1 MVLLGGCTETVVQ
14 CRAGYVPADGMEGR
28 TRCAL
33 ADAGAA
39 MDAGG
44 DAGAAMDAGGDAVVP
59 MDTCNAAAADPPGD
73 GQDTNC
79 DGVDGVLG
87 DTIFVAMG
95 GADTNAGTAPDQPVR
110 TVSRA
115 LDIARVGARRSILV
129 AVGSYDALPVALGD
143 GGTES
148 TLPTHVLVD
157 GVTLS
162 GRYPG
167 GAGAWVGRSAAAG
180 DRSLLR
186 GQVFAAILQGM
197 RTSVSFHEVDLV
209 SERNELLGGVSCYGL
224 VVEGSGVV
232 TLRGGMVQACAGSS
246 ALTMPARGEA
256 GRVGDEGQDATSG
269 GSGGVG
275 CSGGSGG
282 QGGGAAV
289 RNGASGAVGSATMAG
304 VEAAGGEGGVASRT
318 AGSPGS
324 TGAAGAAG
332 RSVTL
337 GDFGAEGYAIPRG
350 ETGERGGGGGGGGGG
365 FASSATDLGGGGGGG
380 GCGGGGGEPGRYG
393 GASIGV
399 YAWGD
404 SMRVN
409 LTDTTIRTLGGG
421 DGAAGAEGGA
431 GGAGSRGGAGSG
443 SGAPGGPG
451 GTGGRGGTGSAGTGG
466 PSIGVLT
473 KADGVIEATRVTWTV
488 GMGGASGVLLGPRG
502 LQEQMYRVPRP

>member
-33 ADAGAA
+33 A
-39 MDAGG
+39 

-95 GADTNAGTAPDQPVR
+95 GADSNAGTAPDQPVR

-115 LDIARVGARRSILV
+115 LDIARAGARRSILV

-143 GGTES
+143 GGTGS
-148 TLPTHVLVD
+148 TVPTHVLVD

-167 GAGAWVGRSAAAG
+167 GAGAWVGRSSAAG
-180 DRSLLR
+180 DRSVLR
-186 GQVFAAILQGM
+186 GQVVAAILQGM

-209 SERNELLGGVSCYGL
+209 SERSAMLGGVSCYGL

-246 ALTMPARGEA
+246 APTMPARGAA
-256 GRVGDEGQDATSG
+256 GSVGGEGQDATSG
-269 GSGGVG
+269 SRGGVG

-282 QGGGAAV
+282 QGGDAAV

-337 GDFGAEGYAIPRG
+337 GAFGAEGYEIPPG
-350 ETGERGGGGGGGGGG
+350 EAGERGGGGGGGGGG
-365 FASSATDLGGGGGGG
+365 FASSAADLGGGGGGG
-380 GCGGGGGEPGRYG
+380 GCGGEGGDPGRYG

-431 GGAGSRGGAGSG
+431 GGAGGRGGEGSG

-473 KADGVIEATRVTWTV
+473 KADGMITATGVTWTV